1 MEMSMK
7 GSGRMT
13 RLMGWEDT
21 FIEMVQVMKV
31 VGLKINN
38 MVKALKNGLI
48 MQDMRVSTVWV

>member
-7 GSGRMT
+7 VSGRMT
-13 RLMGWEDT
+13 RLMGWEGT

-48 MQDMRVSTVWV
+48 TQDMRVSTVWV